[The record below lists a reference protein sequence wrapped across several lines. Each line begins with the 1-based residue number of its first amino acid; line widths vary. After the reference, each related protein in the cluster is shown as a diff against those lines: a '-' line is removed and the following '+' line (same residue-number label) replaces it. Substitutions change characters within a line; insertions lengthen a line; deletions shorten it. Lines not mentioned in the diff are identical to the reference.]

1 MHEKQIRTI
10 TALVADAL
18 AEQKLPFAK
27 DRKAALELL
36 RTPGWAEELSQL
48 LPIRRRLEC
57 GEVLEVC
64 TPILPKLSPVPE
76 EGWLA
81 FCYRYVRSILYPE
94 GNFAPDAA
102 EYEDGARFYLT
113 VLQVLLDQE
122 RAVMPFDPLVDFQ
135 FLTPQEYESCDC
147 GREYER
153 FLRHFRTEYVYELM
167 RLGQEVTPFRT
178 LGHIAGVHYIAMTA
192 ARGLQA
198 AGVDIDLALIS
209 GAAAAHDIGKYGCRP
224 GERVPYLH
232 YYYTDQWLLERN
244 MGNISHIAANHST
257 WDLELESLSVESL
270 CLIYADFRSKQ
281 DRDEKGQEITVLYP
295 LDQSFQVILSKLD
308 NVDSSK
314 RRRYEFVY
322 GKLHDFEDYMR
333 SLGVDVD
340 LSGHPAP
347 PAPDKDHPHD
357 AHALQ
362 RAQVRQHH
370 RGRPLHQGLEAAAG
384 LPERL
389 SGVLHLP
396 VGAPEDPGPLL
407 PL

>member
-27 DRKAALELL
+27 DKKAALELL

-147 GREYER
+147 GREYAR
-153 FLRHFRTEYVYELM
+153 FLHHFRTEYVYELM

-209 GAAAAHDIGKYGCRP
+209 GAAASHDIGKYGCRP

-244 MGNISHIAANHST
+244 MGNISHIAANGAGVPVGGVPVPHLRRLPLQAGPGREGAG
-257 WDLELESLSVESL
+257 DHRPLPP
-270 CLIYADFRSKQ
+270 
-281 DRDEKGQEITVLYP
+281 GPVLP
-295 LDQSFQVILSKLD
+295 
-308 NVDSSK
+308 
-314 RRRYEFVY
+314 
-322 GKLHDFEDYMR
+322 
-333 SLGVDVD
+333 
-340 LSGHPAP
+340 GHPVQAGQRGQQQAP
-347 PAPDKDHPHD
+347 PVRVRLRQAP
-357 AHALQ
+357 
-362 RAQVRQHH
+362 
-370 RGRPLHQGLEAAAG
+370 
-384 LPERL
+384 RL
-389 SGVLHLP
+389 
-396 VGAPEDPGPLL
+396 
-407 PL
+407 